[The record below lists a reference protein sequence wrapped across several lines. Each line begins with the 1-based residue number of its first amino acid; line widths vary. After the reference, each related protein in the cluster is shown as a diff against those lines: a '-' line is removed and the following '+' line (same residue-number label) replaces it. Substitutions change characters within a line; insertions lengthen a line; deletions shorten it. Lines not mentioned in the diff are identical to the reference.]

1 MNDIFINALLSR
13 IKAEDMT
20 IEQVPIPYQEV
31 ITELLEVEED
41 NDI

>member
-20 IEQVPIPYQEV
+20 IEQVPIPYQEEV
-31 ITELLEVEED
+31 QDLLEQYD
-41 NDI
+41 T